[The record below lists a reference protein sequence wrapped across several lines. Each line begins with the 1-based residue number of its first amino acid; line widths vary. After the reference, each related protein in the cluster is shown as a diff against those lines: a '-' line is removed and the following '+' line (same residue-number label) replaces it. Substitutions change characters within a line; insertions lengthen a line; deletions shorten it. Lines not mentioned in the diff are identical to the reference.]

1 MTPLA
6 RLPDDR
12 PFDVV
17 GVGLNA
23 VDTLVIVPEY
33 PAFNSKIEI
42 IDHLRSCGGQVATA
56 LVACRRWGLT
66 AKYVGSIGDDE
77 EGRFQ
82 RESLAREGLD
92 LSELRVVPGARTQMA
107 VIIVEARS
115 GERTILW
122 RREEKLRRD
131 PETLEPGALAGGR
144 VLLVDGHEMPLS
156 IRAARLARAAGI
168 PVVLDI
174 DSVREGCRD
183 LLALVDFPIV
193 SETFAPR
200 LTGKDDLRDALAEI
214 QVVSPGRFAC
224 ATLGR
229 RGALALH
236 GDRAWRARG
245 AEVPV
250 VDTTGAGDVF
260 HGGFLYGL
268 SSGWDLPETLR
279 FATAAAALNCTAY
292 GARGGIGAVG
302 EIERLAASVR
312 VECLSGPLIDP

>member
-6 RLPDDR
+6 LLPGER
-12 PFDVV
+12 AFDVV

-23 VDTLVIVPEY
+23 VDTLVVVPEY

-42 IDHLRSCGGQVATA
+42 TEHVRSCGGQVATA
-56 LVACRRWGLT
+56 LVACRRWGLS

-82 RESLAREGLD
+82 RESLDREGIDLD
-92 LSELRVVPGARTQMA
+92 ELRVVPGAASQMA

-122 RREEKLRRD
+122 RRDPKLRRD
-131 PETLEPGALAGGR
+131 PETLAPEAISAGR
-144 VLLVDGHEMPLS
+144 VLLVDGHEIPLS
-156 IRAARLARAAGI
+156 IRAARLGRESGM

-174 DSVREGCRD
+174 DSVRDGSRD

-200 LTGKDDLRDALAEI
+200 LTGKSDLREALAEL
-214 QVVSPGRFAC
+214 QALTPRRFAC

-229 RGALALH
+229 RGAIALH
-236 GDRAWRARG
+236 GGRALRVHG
-245 AEVPV
+245 ADVPV
-250 VDTTGAGDVF
+250 IDTTGAGDVF

-268 SSGWDLPETLR
+268 LREWDLADTLR
-279 FATAAAALNCTAY
+279 FASAAAAWNCAAY
-292 GARGGIGAVG
+292 GARGGIRPV
-302 EIERLAASVR
+302 EDIERLARSVR
-312 VECLSGPLIDP
+312 VEDISGR

>member
-1 MTPLA
+1 LTPLA
-6 RLPDDR
+6 SLPEGR

-33 PAFNSKIEI
+33 PRFNTKIEI
-42 IDHLRSCGGQVATA
+42 TEHLRSCGGQVATA

-66 AKYVGSIGDDE
+66 AKYVGSVGDDE

-82 RESLAREGLD
+82 RESLEREGLD
-92 LSELRVVPGARTQMA
+92 LRELRVVPGAATQMA
-107 VIIVEARS
+107 VIIVESRS

-122 RREEKLRRD
+122 RRDEKLRRD
-131 PETLEPGALAGGR
+131 PETLGAGAIAAGR

-156 IRAARLARAAGI
+156 IRAARLGREAGM

-174 DSVREGCRD
+174 DSVRDGSRD

-200 LTGKDDLRDALAEI
+200 LTGKEDLREALAEVQAI
-214 QVVSPGRFAC
+214 SPARFAC

-229 RGALALH
+229 RGALALQ
-236 GDRAWRARG
+236 GDRALRTHG
-245 AEVPV
+245 ADVPV
-250 VDTTGAGDVF
+250 IDTTGAGDVF

-268 SSGWDLPETLR
+268 IAGWDLPDTLR
-279 FATAAAALNCTAY
+279 FATAAAALNCAAY
-292 GARGGIGAVG
+292 GARGGIRPVEEVA
-302 EIERLAASVR
+302 RLAKSIR
-312 VECLSGPLIDP
+312 MEELSGP

>member
-6 RLPDDR
+6 RLPADR

-66 AKYVGSIGDDE
+66 AKYLGSIGDDE

-92 LSELRVVPGARTQMA
+92 LDGLRVVPGARTQMA
-107 VIIVEARS
+107 VIIVETRS

-122 RREEKLRRD
+122 RRDEALRRD
-131 PETLEPGALAGGR
+131 PQTLQAGTIAAGC
-144 VLLVDGHEMPLS
+144 VLLVDGHEMSLS
-156 IRAARLARAAGI
+156 IRAAQLARAAGM

-174 DSVREGCRD
+174 DSVREGSRD

-200 LTGKDDLRDALAEI
+200 LTGKPDLREALAEVQAI
-214 QVVSPGRFAC
+214 SPGRFAC
-224 ATLGR
+224 ATLGA

-236 GDRAWRARG
+236 GDRAYRSGG
-245 AEVPV
+245 ADVPV

-268 SSGWDLPETLR
+268 LRGWELPETLR
-279 FATAAAALNCTAY
+279 FASAAAALNCTAY
-292 GARGGIGAVG
+292 GARGGIRTRDEVEA
-302 EIERLAASVR
+302 LAKRVR
-312 VECLSGPLIDP
+312 VEQLSGPFIDS